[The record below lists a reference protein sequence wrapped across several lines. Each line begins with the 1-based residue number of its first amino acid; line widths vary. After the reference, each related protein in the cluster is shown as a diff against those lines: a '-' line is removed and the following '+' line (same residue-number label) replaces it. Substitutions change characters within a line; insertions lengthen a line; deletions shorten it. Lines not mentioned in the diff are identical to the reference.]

1 MNQRP
6 YLLTPDKV
14 LLMLLFYP
22 RLFKDIVKLLVELK
36 ELSLTREVGPL
47 VAELFYTC
55 CYTTG
60 VVKTIH
66 LASLNSSS
74 MSDVIVEWTNCK

>member
-1 MNQRP
+1 MNQSS
-6 YLLTPDKV
+6 YLLRPDKV

-47 VAELFYTC
+47 VAELF
-55 CYTTG
+55 
-60 VVKTIH
+60 
-66 LASLNSSS
+66 
-74 MSDVIVEWTNCK
+74 